1 MQDRE
6 TRAAKAAELFADGF
20 HCSQAVLCACAGLF
34 REEEPPQE
42 LIAAMAPFASGMVG
56 SGQVC
61 GALTGALAT
70 IGFTLGKTTP
80 KGLNHQKM
88 NLIGQEMMQEF
99 TKITA
104 EYGGMNCADIAQ
116 VNWQDNEAIRQFR
129 TDPNSRRQHCVCVVK
144 ETSACLQDLVEK
156 HLA

>member
-1 MQDRE
+1 MQDQK
-6 TRAAKAAELFADGF
+6 TTAAKAAELFADGF

-34 REEEPPQE
+34 REEQPPQE

-56 SGQVC
+56 SGQIC

-80 KGLNHQKM
+80 KGMNHQKM
-88 NLIGQEMMQEF
+88 NQVGQEMIKEF
-99 TKITA
+99 AKITE
-104 EYGGMNCADIAQ
+104 EYGGMNCADIAKID
-116 VNWQDNEAIRQFR
+116 WQDSEAIRQFR
-129 TDPNSRRQHCVCVVK
+129 TDPNSRRKHCVQVVK
-144 ETSACLQDLVEK
+144 ETSTCLHDLVKK